1 MSTIPGPPA
10 PPAPPWLVEV
20 PLTHRGL
27 HGPGVPEN
35 SLPAFEA
42 AAAAGYGAELDV
54 ALSAD
59 GIPVVVHDTDLARVS
74 DRTDRVADLTA
85 AQLGKVRLEGTE
97 AAVPTLA
104 AALRA
109 LREVPVM
116 VEVKS
121 DAWRAG
127 RLEPAVARV
136 LDGHAGPVCVASFNP
151 SSLRWFRRQRPDVLR
166 VLTSGG
172 LADAGL
178 PGLMRRRLE
187 ALRDLDSVAPVAV
200 SYALRDLPHPA
211 TDRWR
216 QRGGA
221 LVTWTATD
229 EAGLARARQL
239 ADNVIFEHVRP

>member
-1 MSTIPGPPA
+1 MSAAPGPAAPTAPA
-10 PPAPPWLVEV
+10 WLVEV

-42 AAAAGYGAELDV
+42 AADAGYGAELDV
-54 ALSAD
+54 VLSAD
-59 GIPVVVHDTDLARVS
+59 GIPVVVHDADLARVS

-97 AAVPTLA
+97 VGVPTLA

-116 VEVKS
+116 VEIKT

-136 LDGHAGPVCVASFNP
+136 LDGHQGPVCVASFNP
-151 SSLRWFRRQRPDVLR
+151 ASLRWFRRWRPDVLR

-172 LADAGL
+172 LAQVKL
-178 PGLMRRRLE
+178 PGIMRRRLE
-187 ALRDLDSVAPVAV
+187 ALRDLDAVDPVAV
-200 SYALRDLPHPA
+200 SYALEDLPHPA

-229 EAGLARARQL
+229 EPGLARARRL